1 MIAQRAREKPE
12 SPVRWREPAGAF
24 CLVKA
29 HGVILRRMR
38 LYARHH
44 IDIGWHDMAF
54 ALGALARPSIG
65 KSFRGIERAWPADRR
80 AIACLSV
87 RTAFDALLSVLRL
100 PGGSE
105 IIMSA
110 VTIAGMQDIARHHD
124 LTIRAVDVDPD
135 TLVPSVESVASLL
148 SDRTRLILIAHLFGS
163 RVDLQPFATFRSSS
177 VLLIEDCAQSWT
189 PMFRGSSDADVSFF
203 SFGPIKTITAL
214 GGAVAVI
221 RDQQLAEA
229 FASQIEVYP
238 QLGRWW
244 FFKRIVKYAM
254 LKAASQPLP
263 YGLICRTMTLFG
275 GDVDRAIS
283 GLTRGFGQS
292 PSVERFRRKPPDAMI
307 ALMSRRLAAPADIA
321 GRKSAAEDVLGV
333 ASGRHAPGGGALE
346 PTYWV
351 TPVFAEDPDAV
362 RRKLMERGFDAT
374 RGTTSMRVI
383 GDEPER
389 TTRASGMMRRILYL
403 PSPAHLPE
411 AKRRELR
418 ALLGLTPPPHAP
430 P

>member
-1 MIAQRAREKPE
+1 
-12 SPVRWREPAGAF
+12 
-24 CLVKA
+24 
-29 HGVILRRMR
+29 MR

-54 ALGALARPSIG
+54 ALGALARSPTG
-65 KSFRGIERAWPADRR
+65 EFLRGIQRAWPTDQR

-87 RTAFDALLSVLRL
+87 RTAFDALLSALRL

-135 TLVPSVESVASLL
+135 TLAPSVDAVAAVL

-163 RVDLQPFATFRSSS
+163 RVDLQSFAAFRSSS
-177 VLLIEDCAQSWT
+177 VLLVEDCAQSWS
-189 PMFRGSSDADVSFF
+189 PAFRGSPEADVSLF
-203 SFGPIKTITAL
+203 SFGPIKTLTAL

-221 RDQQLAEA
+221 RDQQLADA

-263 YGLICRTMTLFG
+263 YGLICRTLKLFG
-275 GDVDRAIS
+275 GDVDRAIT

-292 PSVERFRRKPPDAMI
+292 PPVERFRHRPPDAMV

-321 GRKSAAEDVLGV
+321 RRKSAAEALLGAV
-333 ASGRHAPGGGALE
+333 PGRHAPGSRALE
-346 PTYWV
+346 LTYWV
-351 TPVFAEDPDAV
+351 TPVLTEDPDAL

-389 TTRASGMMRRILYL
+389 ATGASGMMRRILYL

-411 AKRRELR
+411 AKRQELR

>member
-1 MIAQRAREKPE
+1 
-12 SPVRWREPAGAF
+12 
-24 CLVKA
+24 
-29 HGVILRRMR
+29 MR

-44 IDIGWHDMAF
+44 IDIGWRDMVF
-54 ALGALARPSIG
+54 ALRALARPSVE
-65 KSFRGIERAWPADRR
+65 KARVKIERAWPEGRHVAP
-80 AIACLSV
+80 CLSV
-87 RTAFDALLSVLRL
+87 RTAFDALLSILRL
-100 PGGSE
+100 PTGSE

-110 VTIAGMQDIARHHD
+110 VTIAGMQDIARHHC
-124 LTIRAVDVDPD
+124 LVIRAVDVDPD
-135 TLVPSVESVASLL
+135 TLAPSPDSIAAVL

-163 RVDLQPFATFRSSS
+163 RVDLRPFAAFRSSS
-177 VLLIEDCAQSWT
+177 VLLVEDCAQSWT
-189 PMFRGSSDADVSFF
+189 PAFRGSDEADVSLF
-203 SFGPIKTITAL
+203 SFGPIKTLTAL
-214 GGAVAVI
+214 GGAVVVF
-221 RDQQLAEA
+221 RDQQLAGA
-229 FASQIEVYP
+229 FAARVTAYP

-263 YGLICRTMTLFG
+263 YGLTCQTLTLFG

-292 PSVERFRRKPPDAMI
+292 PPVERFRQRPPDAMI
-307 ALMSRRLAAPADIA
+307 ALLSRRLASPANVA
-321 GRKSAAEDVLGV
+321 RRKGAAEALLGA
-333 ASGRHAPGGGALE
+333 ASGRHTPGGRALE

-351 TPVFAEDPDAV
+351 TPVLTEDPDSM

-389 TTRASGMMRRILYL
+389 ATKASGMMRRILYL
-403 PSPAHLPE
+403 PSPVHLPE

-418 ALLGLTPPPHAP
+418 ALLGFNPPPHAP

>member
-1 MIAQRAREKPE
+1 
-12 SPVRWREPAGAF
+12 
-24 CLVKA
+24 
-29 HGVILRRMR
+29 MR

-44 IDIGWHDMAF
+44 IDIGWYDMAF
-54 ALGALARPSIG
+54 ALGALARPHTGESL
-65 KSFRGIERAWPADRR
+65 RGIERAWPTNRHARP
-80 AIACLSV
+80 CLSV
-87 RTAFDALLSVLRL
+87 RTAFDALLCALRL

-110 VTIAGMQDIARHHD
+110 VTIAGMQDIAHHHG

-135 TLVPSVESVASLL
+135 TLAPSVESIAAAF

-163 RVDLQPFATFRSSS
+163 RVDLQPFAAFRSSS
-177 VLLIEDCAQSWT
+177 VLLVEDCAQSWT
-189 PMFRGSSDADVSFF
+189 PRFCGSSDADVSLF
-203 SFGPIKTITAL
+203 SFGPIKTLTAL
-214 GGAVAVI
+214 GGAVAVF
-221 RDQQLAEA
+221 RDQPLAEA
-229 FASQIEVYP
+229 FALRIESYP

-244 FFKRIVKYAM
+244 FLKRIAKYAM
-254 LKAASQPLP
+254 LKAASLPVP
-263 YGLICRTMTLFG
+263 YGLICRALKLFG

-292 PSVERFRRKPPDAMI
+292 PPVESFRRKPPDAMV

-321 GRKSAAEDVLGV
+321 RRKSAAEDLLG
-333 ASGRHAPGGGALE
+333 ATPGSHAPGGRALD

-351 TPVFAEDPDAV
+351 TPVLVEDPDAL
-362 RRKLMERGFDAT
+362 RRKLMARGFDAT

-389 TTRASGMMRRILYL
+389 ATGASGMMRRILYL
-403 PSPAHLPE
+403 PSPAHLPD
-411 AKRRELR
+411 AKRQELR
-418 ALLGLTPPPHAP
+418 ALLGITPPPHAP

>member
-1 MIAQRAREKPE
+1 
-12 SPVRWREPAGAF
+12 
-24 CLVKA
+24 
-29 HGVILRRMR
+29 MR

-44 IDIGWHDMAF
+44 IDIGWHDLAF
-54 ALGALARPSIG
+54 ALSALARPPTD
-65 KSFRGIERAWPADRR
+65 KSLQGIERAWPKDRR

-100 PGGSE
+100 PAGSE

-110 VTIAGMQDIARHHD
+110 VTIAGMQDIAQHHG

-135 TLVPSVESVASLL
+135 TLAPSVESVASLL
-148 SDRTRLILIAHLFGS
+148 SGRTRLILIAHLFGS

-189 PMFRGSSDADVSFF
+189 PLFRGSSDADVSLF
-203 SFGPIKTITAL
+203 SFGPIKTLTAL
-214 GGAVAVI
+214 GGAVAVF
-221 RDQQLAEA
+221 RNQQLAEA

-263 YGLICRTMTLFG
+263 YGLICRTLTLSG

-283 GLTRGFGQS
+283 SLTRGFGQS
-292 PSVERFRRKPPDAMI
+292 PPVESFRRKPPDAMI

-321 GRKSAAEDVLGV
+321 GRKSAAEDVLGS

-362 RRKLMERGFDAT
+362 RRKLMEQGFDAT

-389 TTRASGMMRRILYL
+389 TTGASAMMRRILYL

-411 AKRRELR
+411 VKRQELR

>member
-1 MIAQRAREKPE
+1 
-12 SPVRWREPAGAF
+12 
-24 CLVKA
+24 
-29 HGVILRRMR
+29 MR

-44 IDIGWHDMAF
+44 IDIAWQDMAF
-54 ALGALARPSIG
+54 ALRVLARPSAQA
-65 KSFRGIERAWPADRR
+65 SRLVIERAWRADRHPVP
-80 AIACLSV
+80 CLSV
-87 RTAFDALLSVLRL
+87 RTAFDALLSILRL
-100 PGGSE
+100 PPGSE

-110 VTIAGMQDIARHHD
+110 VTIAGMQDIARHHG
-124 LTIRAVDVDPD
+124 LLIRAVDVDPD
-135 TLVPSVESVASLL
+135 TLAPSPDSIAAVL

-163 RVDLQPFATFRSSS
+163 RVDLRPFATFRSSS
-177 VLLIEDCAQSWT
+177 VLLVEDCAQSWT
-189 PMFRGSSDADVSFF
+189 PAFRGSADADVSLF
-203 SFGPIKTITAL
+203 SFGPIKTLTAL
-214 GGAVAVI
+214 GGAVVAF
-221 RDQQLAEA
+221 RDQKLAEE
-229 FASQIEVYP
+229 FAARVEAYP

-263 YGLICRTMTLFG
+263 YGLICQVLTLFG

-292 PSVERFRRKPPDAMI
+292 PPVERFRHKPPDAMI
-307 ALMSRRLAAPADIA
+307 VLLSRRLASPANVA
-321 GRKSAAEDVLGV
+321 QRKSAAEVLLGK
-333 ASGRHAPGGGALE
+333 ASDNRAPGSRALN

-351 TPVFAEDPDAV
+351 TPVLTEDPDAM
-362 RRKLMERGFDAT
+362 RRRLMERGFDAT

-389 TTRASGMMRRILYL
+389 ATEASAMMRRILYL

-411 AKRRELR
+411 PKRRELR
-418 ALLGLTPPPHAP
+418 ALLGLNPPPHAP

>member
-1 MIAQRAREKPE
+1 
-12 SPVRWREPAGAF
+12 
-24 CLVKA
+24 
-29 HGVILRRMR
+29 MR

-54 ALGALARPSIG
+54 ALTALARPSTG
-65 KSFRGIERAWPADRR
+65 ESLQRIEQAWPADRR
-80 AIACLSV
+80 AIPCLSV
-87 RTAFDALLSVLRL
+87 RTAFDALLSALQL
-100 PGGSE
+100 PPGSE

-124 LTIRAVDVDPD
+124 LKIRAVDVDPD
-135 TLVPSVESVASLL
+135 TLAPSVGAVAAAL

-189 PMFRGSSDADVSFF
+189 PMFRGSAEADVSLF
-203 SFGPIKTITAL
+203 SFGPIKTMTAL

-244 FFKRIVKYAM
+244 FFKRIAKYAM
-254 LKAASQPLP
+254 LKAASLPLP
-263 YGLICRTMTLFG
+263 YGLICRTMTIFG

-292 PSVERFRRKPPDAMI
+292 PPVENFRRRPPDAMI
-307 ALMSRRLAAPADIA
+307 ALISRRLAAPADIER
-321 GRKSAAEDVLGV
+321 RKHAAEALLGE
-333 ASGRHAPGGGALE
+333 ASARHAPGGRALE

-351 TPVFAEDPDAV
+351 TPILAEDPDAV

-389 TTRASGMMRRILYL
+389 TTGASGMMQRILYL
-403 PSPAHLPE
+403 PSPAHLPD
-411 AKRRELR
+411 AKLLELR
-418 ALLGLTPPPHAP
+418 ALLGLSPPPHAP

>member
-1 MIAQRAREKPE
+1 
-12 SPVRWREPAGAF
+12 
-24 CLVKA
+24 
-29 HGVILRRMR
+29 MR

-44 IDIGWHDMAF
+44 IDIGWNDIGF
-54 ALGALARPSIG
+54 ALGALVRAPTG
-65 KSFRGIERAWPADRR
+65 GYVQGIERAWPADRR

-87 RTAFDALLSVLRL
+87 RTAFDALLSALRL
-100 PGGSE
+100 PKGSE

-124 LTIRAVDVDPD
+124 LTIRVVDVDPD
-135 TLVPSVESVASLL
+135 TLAPSVDAVAAAL

-177 VLLIEDCAQSWT
+177 VLLVEDCAQSWS
-189 PMFRGSSDADVSFF
+189 PAFNGSIEADVSLF
-203 SFGPIKTITAL
+203 SFGPIKTLTAL

-221 RDQQLAEA
+221 RDQRLAKAFVLHIEA
-229 FASQIEVYP
+229 YP

-244 FFKRIVKYAM
+244 FLKRIAKYAM
-254 LKAASQPLP
+254 LKAASMPLS
-263 YGLICRTMTLFG
+263 YGLICRALTLFG

-292 PSVERFRRKPPDAMI
+292 PPVEIFRRKPPHAMI
-307 ALMSRRLAAPADIA
+307 ALMSRRLAAPADIER
-321 GRKSAAEDVLGV
+321 RKHAAEALLGE
-333 ASGRHAPGGGALE
+333 ASAGHAPGSRALE

-351 TPVFAEDPDAV
+351 TPVLAEDPDAV

-389 TTRASGMMRRILYL
+389 TTGANGMMQRILYL

-418 ALLGLTPPPHAP
+418 ALLGLSPPPHAP